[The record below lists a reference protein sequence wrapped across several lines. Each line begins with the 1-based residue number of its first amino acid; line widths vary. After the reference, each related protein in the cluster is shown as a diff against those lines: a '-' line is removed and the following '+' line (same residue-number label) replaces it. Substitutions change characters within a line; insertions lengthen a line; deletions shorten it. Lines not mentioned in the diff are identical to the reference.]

1 MREYEYKVTD
11 SQVPPTDLVDEGL
24 VDDGLVDDSVIL
36 EALPTRDRSP
46 IMTAVGWSLG
56 VIVLI
61 ALGVVAWGWII
72 NATAGSAVERFING
86 EGQVYEGDG
95 FSARFPTTPE
105 RVASGDGATKTV
117 TVSSNVSKDLR
128 FSINWTQQPESAA
141 EDPLNALN
149 EAANA
154 LVADSN
160 GEFISQRPPAVFGT
174 AASKEFVYKVGKRL
188 IYSSMLLTIDR
199 IYTAQ
204 VSSIK
209 PAAAEY
215 EALKKG
221 FALTQLR

>member
-1 MREYEYKVTD
+1 MTD
-11 SQVPPTDLVDEGL
+11 SQSPATDLT
-24 VDDGLVDDSVIL
+24 DDSVIL
-36 EALPTRDRSP
+36 EALPTQDRSR
-46 IMTAVGWSLG
+46 IMTAIGWALG
-56 VIVLI
+56 AIVLL

-72 NATAGSAVERFING
+72 NATAGSAVDRFING
-86 EGQVYEGDG
+86 EGQLYEGDG
-95 FSARFPTTPE
+95 FSARFPTTPT

-117 TVSSNVSKDLR
+117 TVSSNVSQDLR

-141 EDPLNALN
+141 EDPLNALD
-149 EAANA
+149 AAADA

-174 AASKEFVYKVGKRL
+174 AASKEFVYKVGKTL
-188 IYSSMLLTIDR
+188 IYSSMLLTLDR

-209 PAAAEY
+209 PATAEY

>member
-1 MREYEYKVTD
+1 MSDYDSEVIESPQPPTD
-11 SQVPPTDLVDEGL
+11 SVDEDLVDE
-24 VDDGLVDDSVIL
+24 VDESVIL
-36 EALPTRDRSP
+36 EALPTQDRSP
-46 IMTAVGWSLG
+46 IMTAVGWGLG
-56 VIVLI
+56 AIVLL

-105 RVASGDGATKTV
+105 RVSSGAGATKSV
-117 TVSSNVSKDLR
+117 TVSSNVGQDLR

-149 EAANA
+149 EAAKA
-154 LVADSN
+154 LVEDSN
-160 GEFISQRPPAVFGT
+160 GEFVSQRDPAVFGT
-174 AASKEFVYKVGKRL
+174 AASKEFVYKVGNTFT
-188 IYSSMLLTIDR
+188 YTSMFLTLDR
-199 IYTAQ
+199 IYTTQ

-209 PAAAEY
+209 PAVAEY

-221 FALTQLR
+221 FSLTQLR

>member
-11 SQVPPTDLVDEGL
+11 AQLPPTDLVDEGL
-24 VDDGLVDDSVIL
+24 VDESVIL
-36 EALPTRDRSP
+36 EALPIQDRSP
-46 IMTAVGWSLG
+46 IMTAVGWALG
-56 VIVLI
+56 AIVIL

-117 TVSSNVSKDLR
+117 TVSSNVSQDLR

-174 AASKEFVYKVGKRL
+174 AASKEFVYKVGKTF

-204 VSSIK
+204 VSSIE

-221 FALTQLR
+221 FSLTHLR